1 MIVVCGLFFPGVLS
15 VRSSLPLRMI
25 TISGSWVKLFETF
38 HIFGHAV
45 DPLSPDL
52 QAFICYATGNEVTT
66 DGDFR

>member
-1 MIVVCGLFFPGVLS
+1 
-15 VRSSLPLRMI
+15 MI